1 VQTWQTTLSELLI
14 FTPGCVQERDGAQDM
29 VIELAWLPSFGLW
42 TEAVHGT
49 VVAGMGMA
57 GLMSLMGLA
66 VRVYRVLLQIAAWSV
81 GK

>member
-1 VQTWQTTLSELLI
+1 
-14 FTPGCVQERDGAQDM
+14 M